1 MFFHEADLFKGM
13 SQEVIK
19 EIDNIMIEESCEGGA
34 SLFREGDPASNFY
47 ILGDG
52 KVKLTIGEE
61 GYMTHVVSNPGEAF
75 GWSSLVEDGF
85 YTASA
90 ECSLPTKV
98 LRVEKEE
105 LDKIFERHPVS
116 GLSFFKRMAGVVGK
130 RLINSYRSLLAAH
143 KGVGPSTYGISE
155 KHDPE

>member
-1 MFFHEADLFKGM
+1 MFIHEADLFKGM

-19 EIDNIMIEESCEGGA
+19 EIDSSMIEESYEEGA
-34 SLFREGDPASNFY
+34 SLFKEGDPASNFY

-52 KVKLTIGEE
+52 KVRLIIGKE

-90 ECSLPTKV
+90 KCSLPTKV
-98 LRVEKEE
+98 LRIEKEE

-116 GLSFFKRMAGVVGK
+116 GLSFFKRMAGVIGK
-130 RLINSYRSLLAAH
+130 RLINSYRSLLAAQE
-143 KGVGPSTYGISE
+143 GLGPSTYGISE
-155 KHDPE
+155 EPDPR